1 MHRVAWASDTSA
13 KLERFDEIVEEARAN
28 GRNVL
33 VFSFFIDVLEKLHAH
48 LGEKSVGVIRGSV
61 AVEGRQ
67 QLVDDLGAA
76 GDGAV
81 LLSQITAGGAGLNI
95 QSASIVILCESQ
107 FKPTIENQ
115 AIARA
120 HRMGQ
125 INTVDVYR
133 LLGTGTADER
143 MLQILGTKWRFSMT
157 MPARPPLRTPP
168 PSLLIFLTPLWP
180 SKLSPTNAPAW
191 VWTPT
196 PR

>member
-1 MHRVAWASDTSA
+1 M
-13 KLERFDEIVEEARAN
+13 
-28 GRNVL
+28 
-33 VFSFFIDVLEKLHAH
+33 
-48 LGEKSVGVIRGSV
+48 GVIRGSV

-95 QSASIVILCESQ
+95 QSASIVILCELQ
-107 FKPTIENQ
+107 LKPTIENQ

-133 LLGTGTADER
+133 LLGTGTVDER
-143 MLQILGTKWRFSMT
+143 MLQILGTKSALFDDY
-157 MPARPPLRTPP
+157 ARASAAKDAAAESIDISDAAMAKQIIADERARLG
-168 PSLLIFLTPLWP
+168 LDA
-180 SKLSPTNAPAW
+180 NAPVDTDEKPDGGAPYS
-191 VWTPT
+191 VTAQQ
-196 PR
+196 